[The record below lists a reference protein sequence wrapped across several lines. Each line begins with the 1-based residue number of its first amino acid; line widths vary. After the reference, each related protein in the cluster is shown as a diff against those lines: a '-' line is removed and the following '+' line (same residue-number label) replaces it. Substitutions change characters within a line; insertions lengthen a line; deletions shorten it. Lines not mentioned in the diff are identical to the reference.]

1 LYSNPAF
8 WCQQLPSCPTGA
20 VCDDAKKEIVSSQD
34 WVRNGAWPG
43 RKVSDQPSWA
53 LASGV
58 ARFTSTRIRCRDKAA
73 VYKAMLEAVLTD
85 GAGEWVLDERSGEK
99 WSQDAVDI
107 ATDEMLYSC
116 MRSKG
121 STGYILAL
129 GPLLSSVTCLICL
142 FSLCRWFQGPTT
154 ASAAE
159 GFAIVSVALT
169 LVGFWVINYRT
180 DNEFLQAY
188 MVCGGRFADSLLGEP
203 FLVKSGVYFDSTP
216 CMDIDSVGE
225 RHLNPY
231 VRSALGMTAVYT
243 SGGVCN
249 LIATILLLVSVSKVK
264 EQSKLSKFQTL
275 EASDE
280 L

>member
-1 LYSNPAF
+1 
-8 WCQQLPSCPTGA
+8 
-20 VCDDAKKEIVSSQD
+20 
-34 WVRNGAWPG
+34 
-43 RKVSDQPSWA
+43 
-53 LASGV
+53 
-58 ARFTSTRIRCRDKAA
+58 
-73 VYKAMLEAVLTD
+73 M
-85 GAGEWVLDERSGEK
+85 
-99 WSQDAVDI
+99 
-107 ATDEMLYSC
+107 
-116 MRSKG
+116 
-121 STGYILAL
+121 
-129 GPLLSSVTCLICL
+129 
-142 FSLCRWFQGPTT
+142 
-154 ASAAE
+154 
-159 GFAIVSVALT
+159 
-169 LVGFWVINYRT
+169 GFWVINYRT